1 MSSDDNGQV
10 SGKGEIVLYQ
20 TADGSTR
27 VECRFEDESI
37 WLSQALIAELYDRD
51 VRTIN
56 EHLQNIY
63 ADDEL
68 DPSATIRKFRIVR
81 TEGDREVA
89 RNVDHYNLDAIL
101 AVGYRVR
108 SKRGTQ
114 FRKWATARLREF
126 LVKGFVMD
134 DERLKN
140 PPSPEQGVPDY
151 FDELL
156 ERIRD
161 IRASERRMYLR
172 VKEIFALAADYE
184 PSSQE
189 TTRFFQI
196 IQNKLHY
203 AATGKTAAEL
213 IKGRANAELPN
224 MGLTSWKGDEV
235 RKSDVTIAKNYLN
248 EDEISGLNRIV
259 TMWLDFAE
267 DQAQRRKQV
276 FMKDWEKRLND
287 FLRFNDRDVL
297 NNAGSISKSTADQ
310 AARDQYDRYTV
321 RRRHALEQQG
331 QDEAIRALEE
341 TARKLPGRK
350 DKYLN
355 PYKGTR

>member
-1 MSSDDNGQV
+1 
-10 SGKGEIVLYQ
+10 
-20 TADGSTR
+20 
-27 VECRFEDESI
+27 
-37 WLSQALIAELYDRD
+37 
-51 VRTIN
+51 
-56 EHLQNIY
+56 
-63 ADDEL
+63 
-68 DPSATIRKFRIVR
+68 
-81 TEGDREVA
+81 
-89 RNVDHYNLDAIL
+89 
-101 AVGYRVR
+101 
-108 SKRGTQ
+108 
-114 FRKWATARLREF
+114 
-126 LVKGFVMD
+126 
-134 DERLKN
+134 
-140 PPSPEQGVPDY
+140 
-151 FDELL
+151 
-156 ERIRD
+156 
-161 IRASERRMYLR
+161 
-172 VKEIFALAADYE
+172 
-184 PSSQE
+184 
-189 TTRFFQI
+189 
-196 IQNKLHY
+196 
-203 AATGKTAAEL
+203 
-213 IKGRANAELPN
+213 